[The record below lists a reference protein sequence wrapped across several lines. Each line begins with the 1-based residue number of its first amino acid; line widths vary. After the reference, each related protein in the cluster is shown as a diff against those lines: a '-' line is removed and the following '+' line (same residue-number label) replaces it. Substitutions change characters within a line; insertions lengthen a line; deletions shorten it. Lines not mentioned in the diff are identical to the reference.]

1 MCGIFGLILKPGSTY
16 PEKSISKSLKNL
28 ALYSESRGKDSS
40 GVAFRFADKNNI
52 NIIKG
57 DIPVSELLESSMYE
71 KNIQNLVDEYKNG
84 NSLQCF
90 GHARLVTNGSQLH
103 EENNQPVIKDNIV
116 IIHNGIITNVDHL
129 WNQNQSLQRK
139 FSIDTEIIPG
149 LIRAGLNSG
158 LNTLQASVQTFQQLE
173 GTFSVAAMFA
183 DHNEFLL
190 ATNNG
195 SLYYISNEKDFI
207 FFASERYYLDKL
219 LQQSSFA
226 AFGNTEKVKQLK
238 ANDALLV
245 NYNSF
250 NLTHFKINQP
260 AVVSSAEQTHQ
271 PFAINISAVENK
283 KTRKEIVID
292 PSIYINRA
300 NETHLFKLLEFN
312 ADAIKKLKR
321 CTKCLYPETFPFI
334 YFDTSGVCN
343 YCKNY
348 KPKNQHKP
356 ISEIMDL
363 VEPYRSKNGEPD
375 CIVPFSGG
383 RDSTFALHIVKNELK
398 LNPIAYTYDW
408 GMVTDLARRN
418 IARTCGKLG
427 VEHIIVS
434 ADIHWKRENIR
445 KNINAWLAKP
455 HLGMIPLFM
464 AGDKFFFYYTNVV
477 KKRNNVKLNLYGINH
492 LENTD
497 FKVGFAGIPPDF
509 DKKLIYSM
517 SLQRQAK
524 LFSFVFSQFLQSPGY
539 LNQSLLDSF
548 GSIVARYFIKKEDY
562 FHLFDYYTWDEREV
576 EKVLALYNWEKAI
589 DTNTSWRIG
598 DGTAAF
604 YNYIYYTVAGFSEFD
619 TFRSNQIRE
628 GMLDRE
634 TALKLIE
641 EENRPRYES
650 MRWYLEIVGVDFE
663 KAVRK
668 INAIPKL
675 YQV

>member
-1 MCGIFGLILKPGSTY
+1 
-16 PEKSISKSLKNL
+16 
-28 ALYSESRGKDSS
+28 
-40 GVAFRFADKNNI
+40 
-52 NIIKG
+52 
-57 DIPVSELLESSMYE
+57 
-71 KNIQNLVDEYKNG
+71 
-84 NSLQCF
+84 
-90 GHARLVTNGSQLH
+90 
-103 EENNQPVIKDNIV
+103 
-116 IIHNGIITNVDHL
+116 
-129 WNQNQSLQRK
+129 
-139 FSIDTEIIPG
+139 
-149 LIRAGLNSG
+149 
-158 LNTLQASVQTFQQLE
+158 
-173 GTFSVAAMFA
+173 
-183 DHNEFLL
+183 
-190 ATNNG
+190 
-195 SLYYISNEKDFI
+195 
-207 FFASERYYLDKL
+207 
-219 LQQSSFA
+219 
-226 AFGNTEKVKQLK
+226 
-238 ANDALLV
+238 
-245 NYNSF
+245 
-250 NLTHFKINQP
+250 
-260 AVVSSAEQTHQ
+260 
-271 PFAINISAVENK
+271 
-283 KTRKEIVID
+283 
-292 PSIYINRA
+292 
-300 NETHLFKLLEFN
+300 
-312 ADAIKKLKR
+312 
-321 CTKCLYPETFPFI
+321 
-334 YFDTSGVCN
+334 
-343 YCKNY
+343 
-348 KPKNQHKP
+348 
-356 ISEIMDL
+356 
-363 VEPYRSKNGEPD
+363 
-375 CIVPFSGG
+375 
-383 RDSTFALHIVKNELK
+383 
-398 LNPIAYTYDW
+398 
-408 GMVTDLARRN
+408 
-418 IARTCGKLG
+418 
-427 VEHIIVS
+427 
-434 ADIHWKRENIR
+434 
-445 KNINAWLAKP
+445 
-455 HLGMIPLFM
+455 MIPLFM

-589 DTNTSWRIG
+589 DTSWRIG